1 MFSRFGWGVHPPES
15 KAGTKGLKFIN
26 LPIPHTCYIPLQQHV
41 GAPARLVVNKGDL
54 VSEGQLIGSAD
65 GAISA
70 HVHSSIPGKVADIAP
85 VLTVYGPQTAVIIEA
100 EGSFSASARQLPTG
114 AWTDLSGAQIR
125 DRVRDAGVVGLGGAA
140 FPTAVKLSPPEGK
153 KIDTL
158 VVNGAECEPYLT
170 VDDMLMQTFPEAV
183 IEGTRIALAALGIGS
198 AVIGVENNKK
208 AAVSALKKALAQLNP
223 RESIAIKKLRTR
235 YPQGAEKQMIASLL
249 GRRVPSGGL
258 PMDVGV
264 IVQNVGTILA
274 IRDAV
279 AYGMP
284 LFSRYMTVAG
294 KAIARPG
301 NYKVRLGMRLA
312 DIVEECGG
320 FVEEPAKIVMGGPM
334 CGVSVPSLD
343 MPVVKGTSGV
353 LFLTRKE
360 ATHAEYTA
368 CIRCGAC
375 VAACPMNL
383 LPCDL
388 GNAVE
393 KNRPDL
399 ALKLNPRDCIMCGCC
414 SYVCPS
420 RRPLSHFI
428 KLAQERTKPD
438 TVAKA

>member
-1 MFSRFGWGVHPPES
+1 
-15 KAGTKGLKFIN
+15 
-26 LPIPHTCYIPLQQHV
+26 
-41 GAPARLVVNKGDL
+41 
-54 VSEGQLIGSAD
+54 
-65 GAISA
+65 
-70 HVHSSIPGKVADIAP
+70 
-85 VLTVYGPQTAVIIEA
+85 
-100 EGSFSASARQLPTG
+100 
-114 AWTDLSGAQIR
+114 
-125 DRVRDAGVVGLGGAA
+125 
-140 FPTAVKLSPPEGK
+140 
-153 KIDTL
+153 
-158 VVNGAECEPYLT
+158 
-170 VDDMLMQTFPEAV
+170 
-183 IEGTRIALAALGIGS
+183 
-198 AVIGVENNKK
+198 
-208 AAVSALKKALAQLNP
+208 
-223 RESIAIKKLRTR
+223 
-235 YPQGAEKQMIASLL
+235 MIASLL

-258 PMDVGV
+258 PHGRGGDRAERRHHPRHPGRRGV
-264 IVQNVGTILA
+264 
-274 IRDAV
+274 RDA
-279 AYGMP
+279 P
-284 LFSRYMTVAG
+284 LSRYMTVAG
-294 KAIARPG
+294 RRSRG
-301 NYKVRLGMRLA
+301 RNYKVRLGMRLA

-360 ATHAEYTA
+360 ARTPNTA